1 MCEQL
6 IQPCLTLQQQHGGKM
21 TSGPTGYPQT
31 LEPTCCCAANS
42 SLFKCQG
49 LFCQVAVQGE
59 ALGRL
64 TAARPSSR
72 SWRRHWLQTYEWL
85 KCSFAGAQG
94 GGTTFANGGGTLPS
108 AFSGS
113 SVTTQKAA
121 VAASHGRA
129 CAQGHLNLI
138 PTLLSQPM
146 VEQHFIQQ
154 GHIITLCWLTLHI
167 LV

>member
-1 MCEQL
+1 MSHS
-6 IQPCLTLQQQHGGKM
+6 P
-21 TSGPTGYPQT
+21 
-31 LEPTCCCAANS
+31 A
-42 SLFKCQG
+42 
-49 LFCQVAVQGE
+49 
-59 ALGRL
+59 
-64 TAARPSSR
+64 AARGEDDQWPNWLPPDTGPYLLLRGQQFSVQMPRSILSGRCTRRSFGTAHSSAAAHPSSR

-85 KCSFAGAQG
+85 KCSFAGARG

-113 SVTTQKAA
+113 SVTTQRAA

-146 VEQHFIQQ
+146 VEQHFIPR
-154 GHIITLCWLTLHI
+154 GHIITL
-167 LV
+167 